1 MEKNSMIFDYS
12 KLTNRI
18 NEVFTSQLDFA
29 KAMKLSE
36 KALASKLSGRK
47 EFTADEI
54 RAAVKLLGIPADE
67 VHAYFFTLKD

>member
-1 MEKNSMIFDYS
+1 MEKSTMTFDYS
-12 KLTNRI
+12 RLTNRI
-18 NEVFTSQLDFA
+18 NEVFKTQSAFA

-47 EFTADEI
+47 DFTADEI
-54 RAAVKLLGIPADE
+54 HDAVKLLEIPAAE

>member
-1 MEKNSMIFDYS
+1 MEKSTMTFDYS
-12 KLTNRI
+12 RLTNRI
-18 NEVFTSQLDFA
+18 NEVFKTQSAFA

>member
-1 MEKNSMIFDYS
+1 MEKSTMIFDFS
-12 KLTNRI
+12 RLTNRI
-18 NEVFTSQLDFA
+18 NEVFGSQLNFA
-29 KAMKLSE
+29 KAMKMSE